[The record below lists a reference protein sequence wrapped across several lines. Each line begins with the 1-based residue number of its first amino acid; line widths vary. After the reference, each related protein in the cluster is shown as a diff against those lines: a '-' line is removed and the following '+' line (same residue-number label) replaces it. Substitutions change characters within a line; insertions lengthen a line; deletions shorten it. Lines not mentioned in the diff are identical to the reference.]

1 MKAFSKFFFLAFVM
15 IFSGKLA
22 AQETIQINNNLSQY
36 YDYELFKWDLL
47 SGRIMY
53 GNLTS
58 SVSNI
63 AYNRDMVKR
72 LQSYADTKQYY
83 EIFKKQNSTGN
94 ISMRVG
100 VSLYLI
106 GASGMALSAIAMDYD
121 YFSIENGMALLAGS
135 AGTFVIGMIVSLIGI
150 SSSSSGMDSLYNS
163 LSLYNR
169 HKIEEY
175 NK

>member
-22 AQETIQINNNLSQY
+22 AQETIQINDNLSQY
-36 YDYELFKWDLL
+36 YYYELFKWDL

-63 AYNRDMVKR
+63 AYNRDMTKR

-83 EIFKKQNSTGN
+83 EIFKKQNSTGK
-94 ISMRVG
+94 MALVG

-106 GASGMALSAIAMDYD
+106 GASGMALSAIVMDHE
-121 YFSIENGMALLAGS
+121 YFSIAIENGMAVLAGS
-135 AGTFVIGMIVSLIGI
+135 AVTFVIGVIVSSIGNL
-150 SSSSSGMDSLYNS
+150 SASSGIDSLYNS